1 MGYKTNIKDLEA
13 LKRSAP
19 RENKGMIQ
27 TLIELYRD
35 SKIPNYRTV
44 ENAVNRLS
52 LKVKNK
58 AIQAKALKD
67 LRP

>member
-1 MGYKTNIKDLEA
+1 
-13 LKRSAP
+13 
-19 RENKGMIQ
+19 MIQ
-27 TLIELYRD
+27 IPIELYRD
-35 SKIPNYRTV
+35 RKIPNFKTV

-67 LRP
+67 YEVITKK